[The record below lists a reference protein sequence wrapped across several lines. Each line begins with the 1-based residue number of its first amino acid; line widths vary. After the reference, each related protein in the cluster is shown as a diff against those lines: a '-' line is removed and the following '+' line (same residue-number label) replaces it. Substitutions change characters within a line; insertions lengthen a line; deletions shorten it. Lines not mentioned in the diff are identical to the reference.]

1 MLSLSPEFIENSH
14 VYTCHLIQ
22 QPTVLGQESVIPV
35 LQMETFELKEVQG
48 LFRSN
53 ALTSGKVRMPRKVGK
68 MCQFLCLS

>member
-1 MLSLSPEFIENSH
+1 MVSLSPEFIENSH

-22 QPTVLGQESVIPV
+22 QPTVLGQEGVIPV